1 MDFWTDAEVS
11 RDPFRDPWN
20 YKKYETVIDN
30 VLEILYTPKKIS
42 YKPSTFQEVGQNIV
56 MMGNF
61 NDMFENSQKL
71 VMTIQNLKLG
81 DLGLFLMKTLEHY
94 LQLFDVHLDDP
105 VQVIQ
110 LIR

>member
-1 MDFWTDAEVS
+1 M
-11 RDPFRDPWN
+11 
-20 YKKYETVIDN
+20 
-30 VLEILYTPKKIS
+30 EILYTPKTIF

-61 NDMFENSQKL
+61 NDMFENSKKL
-71 VMTIQNLKLG
+71 MMTLQNLELG
-81 DLGLFLMKTLEHY
+81 DVRVFLMNTLEHY

-105 VQVIQ
+105 VKIIQ

>member
-1 MDFWTDAEVS
+1 M
-11 RDPFRDPWN
+11 
-20 YKKYETVIDN
+20 
-30 VLEILYTPKKIS
+30 EILYTTKTIS

-71 VMTIQNLKLG
+71 IMTLQNLELG
-81 DLGLFLMKTLEHY
+81 DLGVFLMNTLEHY
-94 LQLFDVHLDDP
+94 LQIFDVHLDEP
-105 VQVIQ
+105 VQIIQ